1 MKRVRDNKKRRMQW
15 MHFTIVWL
23 IGSILTT
30 LGVFVANK
38 QFDGFF
44 SLIIPVIV
52 VGIICWKVTR
62 KDLQFVYEERSRDFF
77 SYMSCM
83 MLLAVAMLMNTGL
96 RYSTGEKAK
105 VDRLTANNAKQY
117 DYLEVMDLEL
127 DTSKTGTYVYQR
139 VQRDRYSTNLE
150 FEGILVIQVKG
161 LNDVYVTRKAISSCS
176 YDYASN
182 EKIEETYQEVV
193 EKLQK
198 IKEKTPLHSHCY
210 LSKFDKNE
218 STGYQNSTKAVI
230 ESGINDPGE
239 EDNFVFFG
247 ISTYDDGNPLWK
259 NIKISGIVLAIWM
272 MITGAAF
279 RFTKEKKHRRIRTKD
294 EPSTKG
300 GKTVILNLLV
310 IFWPVTAILLACI
323 IMFVVEL
330 AMGYDETSL
339 GGEILYKLGA
349 LNSYAIYE
357 DQQWWRLFT
366 YAFLHGSFRHLFGN
380 ILSLL
385 IVSFFMTP
393 EVKPMGQA
401 AVFLASSLFSGLAFL
416 AFSQGIVVGASG
428 GIFGM
433 AGTYIT
439 LSMYTW
445 IKTGRRQEGLVVI
458 GAICIINL
466 LLSFARTTSMTGH
479 ISGMACGFMIAIGII
494 IYRELKANGNA
505 TAV

>member
-1 MKRVRDNKKRRMQW
+1 MQW

-38 QFDGFF
+38 QSDGFF

-52 VGIICWKVTR
+52 VGTICWKVTR

-105 VDRLTANNAKQY
+105 VDRLTAHNAKQY

-161 LNDVYVTRKAISSCS
+161 LNDVYVTREAISSCS

-182 EKIEETYQEVV
+182 EEIEETYQEVI

-218 STGYQNSTKAVI
+218 STGYQNTTKAVI

-247 ISTYDDGNPLWK
+247 ISPYDDGNPLWK

-300 GKTVILNLLV
+300 GKTDTLNLLV
-310 IFWPVTAILLACI
+310 RFWPVTAILLACI

-339 GGEILYKLGA
+339 GGEILYKLVRGTEQLCDIRRPAMVA
-349 LNSYAIYE
+349 LVYLCVPSRQLPSSLREHLVVADSLVLHDARSKAYGTSR
-357 DQQWWRLFT
+357 RLLSLKPVLRPCVSCLL
-366 YAFLHGSFRHLFGN
+366 AGHCRRSQRRHLRHGGHLYN
-380 ILSLL
+380 SVPVHLDKNGTTTRRACCHWSYLHNK
-385 IVSFFMTP
+385 S
-393 EVKPMGQA
+393 
-401 AVFLASSLFSGLAFL
+401 ASQLCTDHEHDRTHKRA
-416 AFSQGIVVGASG
+416 
-428 GIFGM
+428 GM
-433 AGTYIT
+433 W
-439 LSMYTW
+439 LHDCH
-445 IKTGRRQEGLVVI
+445 RHHHL
-458 GAICIINL
+458 
-466 LLSFARTTSMTGH
+466 
-479 ISGMACGFMIAIGII
+479 
-494 IYRELKANGNA
+494 
-505 TAV
+505 